1 MTDDRKRQL
10 MQESL
15 DDQLSPEAEQELSE
29 HLARNPDAADRY
41 SQLRRVDMMLRTA
54 PHERAP
60 ERLAVTIMARL
71 AQTIKEQQQASQQP
85 QSEITEATMQVAMQL
100 VTVATLPLLVGAGY
114 LLLNAQSNPET
125 LEAVLLQ
132 VAAMLTMVID
142 TVTIMLDEAA
152 AVFEENPEVAMAML
166 ALIPVTLLTLVRQVL
181 GIPDGED
188 ETPAEPP
195 NHDTKSDPDGS

>member
-15 DDQLSPEAEQELSE
+15 DDQLSAEAEQELQE
-29 HLARNPDAADRY
+29 HLARNPEAASRY
-41 SQLRRVDMMLRTA
+41 SQLQRVDMMLRTA

-71 AQTIKEQQQASQQP
+71 AQTIQEQQRASQQP
-85 QSEITEATMQVAMQL
+85 QTEISEATMQVALQL

-114 LLLNAQSNPET
+114 LLLNAHSNPET

-132 VAAMLTMVID
+132 VAAMLTMVIE

-181 GIPDGED
+181 GIPDAED

-195 NHDTKSDPDGS
+195 DGDASSGPTRS

>member
-1 MTDDRKRQL
+1 

-15 DDQLSPEAEQELSE
+15 DDQLSPESERELNE
-29 HLARNPDAADRY
+29 HLARDPDAASRY
-41 SQLRRVDMMLRTA
+41 SQLQRVDMMLRTA

-71 AQTIKEQQQASQQP
+71 AQTIQEQQRASHKHQT
-85 QSEITEATMQVAMQL
+85 EVTEATMQVAMQL

-114 LLLNAQSNPET
+114 LLLNAHSNPET

-181 GIPDGED
+181 GIPDSED
-188 ETPAEPP
+188 EHPTQAHSDDATGDP
-195 NHDTKSDPDGS
+195 NGS